1 MAKRNLSI
9 IGLAVKRIQE
19 FPRGCVSVRLS
30 GLAAQG
36 TFPVSCTIPDGCFD
50 PCVKQLLSAIERLS
64 VNLACLQLRLDC
76 WTPGL

>member
-19 FPRGCVSVRLS
+19 FPRGCVRLS

-36 TFPVSCTIPDGCFD
+36 TFPVSCTIPDGCFG
-50 PCVKQLLSAIERLS
+50 PCVKQLLSAIECLS
-64 VNLACLQLRLDC
+64 ANLACLQLRLDC
-76 WTPGL
+76 WTPEL